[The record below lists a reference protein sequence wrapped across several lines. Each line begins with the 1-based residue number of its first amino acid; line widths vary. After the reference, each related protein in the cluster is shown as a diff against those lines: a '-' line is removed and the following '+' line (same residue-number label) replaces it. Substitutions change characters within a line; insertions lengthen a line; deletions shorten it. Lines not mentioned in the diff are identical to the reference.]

1 MSQTD
6 QSPAAHPAFNE
17 RTLLLTLAA
26 IQFTHIMDFMIMMPL
41 GAGLMRVFDISPAQ
55 FSTLVA
61 SYGLSAAVF
70 GFLGGF
76 VLDRFERKNALLTLY
91 TGFALATLACA
102 LAPSYGFLMAARI
115 AAGAFGGVA
124 GSVVTA
130 MVGDAIPPERR
141 GRAMGTV
148 MTAFPLASV
157 FGVPAGLTLAT
168 WFEWHAPFFLLA
180 GMSLIIGF
188 IAWRVLPHVSSHR
201 TDAHPVRQMF
211 NIIKHPIHLRGF
223 LLSCVLVFGGGLMIP
238 FLAPSMVANVG
249 LSERQL
255 PLMYLFGGA
264 LTFFTMPWF
273 GRLSDRHDKLYVLA
287 WISVVAIG
295 VALVVTRLGV
305 TPLPLVL
312 IVTTLFFIAMSGR
325 YSPAMALI
333 TNAVEARYRGG
344 FMSVNSAVQ
353 QAASG
358 FASVLAGWFI
368 TSDASGHLY
377 GYERVGVIACV
388 AFALTVVFAAWL
400 RAAAPHAAKNP
411 VSATQAPFAK
421 PAA

>member
-1 MSQTD
+1 MSTTD
-6 QSPAAHPAFNE
+6 KSHAGHPAFNE

-41 GAGLMRVFDISPAQ
+41 GAGLMRVFNITPGQ

-102 LAPSYGFLMAARI
+102 LAPSYWFLMAARI

-148 MTAFPLASV
+148 MTSFPLASV
-157 FGVPAGLTLAT
+157 LGVPAGLLLAS

-180 GMSLIIGF
+180 VMSLIIGF
-188 IAWRVLPHVSSHR
+188 VAWRVLPHVSSHR
-201 TDAHPVRQMF
+201 TDAHPVRQMI
-211 NIIKHPIHLRGF
+211 NIVTHPIHLRGF

-249 LSERQL
+249 LTEKQL
-255 PLMYLFGGA
+255 PLMYLCGGA

-273 GRLSDRHDKLYVLA
+273 GRLSDRHDKLYVLM
-287 WISVVAIG
+287 WISLVAIV
-295 VALVVTRLGV
+295 VALVVTRLGAA
-305 TPLPLVL
+305 PLPLVL
-312 IVTTLFFIAMSGR
+312 VVTTLFFIAMSGR

-333 TNAVEARYRGG
+333 TNAVESRYRGG

-358 FASVLAGWFI
+358 LASVLAGCFV
-368 TSDASGHLY
+368 TSDAAGHLL
-377 GYERVGVIACV
+377 GYPRVGYLAAIAFV
-388 AFALTVVFAAWL
+388 LTVVFAAWL

-411 VSATQAPFAK
+411 ITPTQAPFAK
-421 PAA
+421 PAT

>member
-1 MSQTD
+1 MSL
-6 QSPAAHPAFNE
+6 PAEATSHRPAFNE

-41 GAGLMRVFDISPAQ
+41 GAGLMRVFNITPGQ
-55 FSTLVA
+55 FSVLVA

-70 GFLGGF
+70 GFVAGF
-76 VLDRFERKNALLTLY
+76 VLDRFDRKNALLTLY
-91 TGFALATLACA
+91 AGFALATLACA
-102 LAPSYGFLMAARI
+102 LAPSYWFLMAARI

-157 FGVPAGLTLAT
+157 LGVPAGLMLAT

-180 GMSLIIGF
+180 GTSAVVGF
-188 IAWRVLPHVSSHR
+188 VAFKVLPHVHSHR

-211 NIIKHPIHLRGF
+211 EILTHPIHVRGF
-223 LLSCVLVFGGGLMIP
+223 LLSSVLVFGGGSLIP
-238 FLAPSMVANVG
+238 FLAPSMVANAG
-249 LSERQL
+249 LTEKQL
-255 PLMYLFGGA
+255 PLMYLCGGA

-273 GRLSDRHDKLYVLA
+273 GRLSDRHDKLHVLF
-287 WISVVAIG
+287 WISLVAIA

-305 TPLPLVL
+305 TPLPIVLV
-312 IVTTLFFIAMSGR
+312 ITTLFFIAMSGR

-358 FASVLAGWFI
+358 LASIIAGCFVY
-368 TSDASGHLY
+368 SDSSGHLL
-377 GYERVGVIACV
+377 GFGRVGILASV
-388 AFALTVVFAAWL
+388 AFILTVVFAAWL

-411 VSATQAPFAK
+411 TTATQAPFAK
-421 PAA
+421 PAV